1 MKPSLAEILRRA
13 RALPPIH
20 QAAYLRGL
28 IASEP
33 RRSIRCVE
41 LGAAL
46 KDVIHKQMRRE
57 IRQDKKL
64 AS

>member
-13 RALPPIH
+13 RTLPPIH

-41 LGAAL
+41 LEGAL
-46 KDVIHKQMRRE
+46 KAVISKQLRRE
-57 IRQDKKL
+57 NRQDRKT
-64 AS
+64 A